1 MTNNLELLKTHLYK
15 LIKEELEGG
24 EEEKQAGLEKAMYD
38 LVLEPADLE
47 SALVALSDV
56 KNYGI
61 YANNLRDPKI
71 ITKIF
76 GPSVPATKGRVAK
89 ETWDSMNDTEKNSK
103 VIDIKNRA
111 PQEWAK
117 VEEKLKGKF
126 DEWSIENDNDS
137 FNEFI
142 ISLDAS
148 ELPMEFFATF
158 LVVA

>member
-1 MTNNLELLKTHLYK
+1 MTNNLELLKNHLYK

-47 SALVALSDV
+47 SALAALSDV

-76 GPSVPATKGRVAK
+76 
-89 ETWDSMNDTEKNSK
+89 E
-103 VIDIKNRA
+103 IF
-111 PQEWAK
+111 
-117 VEEKLKGKF
+117 KLK
-126 DEWSIENDNDS
+126 
-137 FNEFI
+137 I
-142 ISLDAS
+142 I
-148 ELPMEFFATF
+148 F
-158 LVVA
+158 V